1 MPRKFI
7 ATQGPRENTIKDF
20 WMMVWQQKSSVIVML
35 TGLKEKE
42 KVLRATKIISK
53 SFKVTKQAQLFRF
66 SVWADTVF
74 GRFLQS

>member
-1 MPRKFI
+1 
-7 ATQGPRENTIKDF
+7 
-20 WMMVWQQKSSVIVML
+20 MMVWQQKSSVIVML

-53 SFKVTKQAQLFRF
+53 SFKVTKQAQLFPF

-74 GRFLQS
+74 GRFLQ